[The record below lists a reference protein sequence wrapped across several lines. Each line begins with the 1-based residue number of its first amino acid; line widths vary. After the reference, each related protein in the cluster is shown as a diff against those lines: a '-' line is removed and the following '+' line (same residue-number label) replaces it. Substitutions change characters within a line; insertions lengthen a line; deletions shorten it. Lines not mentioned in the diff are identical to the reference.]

1 MVCRLDKTSN
11 EFMVSVMEVFMTTD
25 YMTLITE
32 LKRISSNYT
41 SIISLADS
49 IQMKLVQAETS
60 ENARADMV
68 YLTVSLIS
76 YL

>member
-1 MVCRLDKTSN
+1 
-11 EFMVSVMEVFMTTD
+11 MTIEGI
-25 YMTLITE
+25 TLITE
-32 LKRISSNYT
+32 LKRISSNHA

-49 IQMKLVQAETS
+49 IQTKLGQAETS